1 MTDVD
6 EKAIAVTTAGVLVC
20 ARARRRCLRPPQGNR
35 ENKQKRRTQAQQS
48 RHLVGVH
55 TAEEETKSRVH
66 TVGAR
71 DSCVVFT
78 CRLVTEPE
86 GSPR

>member
-20 ARARRRCLRPPQGNR
+20 ARARRRCLRPLQGNR
-35 ENKQKRRTQAQQS
+35 ENKQKRLTHAQQS

-55 TAEEETKSRVH
+55 TAEEGTKSREH
-66 TVGAR
+66 TVAHKSAG
-71 DSCVVFT
+71 
-78 CRLVTEPE
+78 
-86 GSPR
+86 